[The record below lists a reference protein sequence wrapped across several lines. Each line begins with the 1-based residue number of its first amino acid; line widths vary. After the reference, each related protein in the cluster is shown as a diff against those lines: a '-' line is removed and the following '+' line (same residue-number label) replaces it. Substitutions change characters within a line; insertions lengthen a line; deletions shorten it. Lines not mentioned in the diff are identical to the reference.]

1 MKLEEENPFEP
12 EVAFKGNKAAGEA
25 KGEIASE
32 SVFPDLSQT
41 ANDEKAS
48 YGPFLICLAGLLILV
63 TVRSVYA
70 FLEQI
75 AVRYLPDGYFWELFE
90 SSSTRHADLWQFMLA
105 QTIYL
110 MVRIGVFAWLI
121 LLFFKRKRKLADI
134 FINTQVL
141 FILVDILFFMMG
153 VVNFDIRI
161 DRYFPI
167 TTIFDFIFL
176 AIVGNYLTKS
186 KKGKAVFIN

>member
-121 LLFFKRKRKLADI
+121 LLFFKRKRKFADI

-141 FILVDILFFMMG
+141 FILVDILFFVMG

>member
-12 EVAFKGNKAAGEA
+12 EVTFKGNKAAGEA

-75 AVRYLPDGYFWELFE
+75 AVRYLSDGYFWELFE

>member
-121 LLFFKRKRKLADI
+121 LLFFKRKRKFADI

>member
-75 AVRYLPDGYFWELFE
+75 AVRYLSDGYFWELFE

-121 LLFFKRKRKLADI
+121 LLFFKRKRKFADI

>member
-1 MKLEEENPFEP
+1 MVTTYMVMKVCGYELEHWRHINITLNSVPRGSAVLLLVFR
-12 EVAFKGNKAAGEA
+12 AGRE
-25 KGEIASE
+25 
-32 SVFPDLSQT
+32 
-41 ANDEKAS
+41 
-48 YGPFLICLAGLLILV
+48 
-63 TVRSVYA
+63 R
-70 FLEQI
+70 
-75 AVRYLPDGYFWELFE
+75 
-90 SSSTRHADLWQFMLA
+90 
-105 QTIYL
+105 
-110 MVRIGVFAWLI
+110 GVFAWLI

>member
-12 EVAFKGNKAAGEA
+12 EVTFKGNKAAGEA

-121 LLFFKRKRKLADI
+121 LLFFKRKRKFADI